1 MERILLTL
9 LLFMGAY
16 MELWAGIKPVFHKLT
31 TQDGLSH
38 STVYSMVQ
46 DHKGYI
52 WIGTREGLNR
62 YNSYDLKT
70 YYSEANEEKGLSA
83 DEILCLEA
91 VNGERLFIGTS
102 IGLDRFDYKTDRI
115 ENIHFEGKPLGYIK
129 YLFESSDSHLYV
141 CSTDG
146 LFLVNQK
153 NEVSKLRE
161 GVTLAIAEYK
171 KDVFWLMTVEGVYL
185 VNKQGET
192 IKEYP
197 DFRPNILA
205 RNNFYSMFKDSQGTM
220 WLGAKEGVFRY
231 SSKRDAFEKI
241 NSSAAGLDISLVR
254 AISEDDQNRLWLGT
268 ENGLYIYDKRHGDFE
283 HYSQSFDQSPYALSD
298 QSVYCIYKS
307 RESIMWMGTYFGGVN
322 YVKLRDTGFVKL
334 VADGG
339 KSALG
344 GKAVSQIMEDSKGN
358 LWIGS
363 EDVGVTIWDSKRE
376 NFNYLKYNKNR
387 NSISGNNVHAIVED
401 DAGNI
406 WMGTFLE
413 GLNRYNPSTGK
424 FTVYRHDPEES
435 TSVSHNNVFSLL
447 YDAQGTLWVGTW
459 QGVNI
464 YDKENDRFSLFKPEG
479 IGKKFIFDMLEDD
492 RGNLWVCT
500 RNSGIYRYNKE
511 IDSLTWFNKDLPGNH
526 GLTANKV
533 ISAFQDSKNRIWFGT
548 LNGGLLRWNDAEQKF
563 VTYTKHNGLPNNNVY
578 GILEDKSGALWMSTN
593 KGLTVLRPETGE
605 FVTYDKSKGLRDV
618 QFNFKSS
625 FQDKK
630 GRMYFGTVN
639 GLYHFH
645 PDSIKPVDIPPSV
658 HFMEMKLFN
667 KPLQAGGSEGIL
679 DAQIDET
686 EYVELNYY
694 QNVITFDFVATNY
707 FSSGKNVYSY
717 YLEGFEKTWN
727 KPAEKN
733 SATYTNLSP
742 GDYVLHVKAA
752 NPNGIW
758 SPERTIQLS
767 VKPPIWLTVWAK
779 LLYLLLVILVIYAYK
794 MYLNRRSKEK
804 MVYQLEKVEKDKME
818 ELHQHKLNFFT
829 YISHEFKTPL
839 TLIIAAID
847 KFLENSQK
855 NSLENQDFK
864 LIKRNA
870 GRLHFLI
877 EQLMEFRKAESD
889 HTCLK
894 LRQGDI
900 VLFLK
905 DTFNAFIPLYNKKN
919 ISFNFY
925 SESENKEILFD
936 ADKVEKI
943 ITNLVS
949 NAIKNTPEFGE
960 INMKVSMIPSKDG
973 HEESIRIELED
984 NGIGISEQ
992 ERNKIFL
999 PFYQAKDNKDSSS
1012 GSGIGLALVNSLT
1025 KYLGGSIEAENMK
1038 DEGMRFT
1045 ILLPINIKAKDQ
1057 ESYKKV
1063 VGNKSL
1069 SIDEGLF
1076 EINENERGEM
1086 ALEEEDQVV
1095 FDLMIVEDNEE
1106 MRKFLVDYFSQYY
1119 KVISAKNG
1127 LSALDKINKNVPDV
1141 IISDVVMPEMGG
1153 VELCKIIKGNI
1164 DTSHVPFILLTAKS
1178 TFENKI
1184 EGLGIGADAYLPKP
1198 FNLQELR
1205 LIVKNILESR
1215 NSLKQHF
1222 LKFGSIDNYEKP
1234 VNNKDHEFLKKLIEI
1249 VNQNLEDP
1257 SFNITSFSKEAGV
1270 SRTLLHMKLKKLV
1283 NLSAT
1288 EFVKAIRLKEAT
1300 VLLLEGRN
1308 VSEVA
1313 YAVGF
1318 SDPNYFSR
1326 TFKDKYGVSPSGYKE
1341 GLKPIDHNLNDFQG
1355 FAEH

>member
-1 MERILLTL
+1 MKRILLTL
-9 LLFMGAY
+9 CIFVGLLV
-16 MELWAGIKPVFHKLT
+16 ELFAGVKPVFHKLT

-70 YYSEANEEKGLSA
+70 YYSEEKGGKGLSA
-83 DEILCLEA
+83 DEVLCVEA

-102 IGLDRFDYKTDRI
+102 IGLDRYDYNTDRI
-115 ENIHFEGKPLGYIK
+115 ENIHYGGKPLGYIK
-129 YLFESSDSHLYV
+129 YLFESSDSLLYV

-153 NEVSKLRE
+153 NEVSKLRQE
-161 GVTLAIAEYK
+161 VILAIAEYK

-197 DFRPNILA
+197 DFRPNRLT

-231 SSKRDAFEKI
+231 SPKRDAFEKI
-241 NSSAAGLDISLVR
+241 SASSAVQDISLVR

-268 ENGLYIYDKRHGDFE
+268 ENGLYIYDQKHGDFE

-322 YVKLRDTGFVKL
+322 FVKLNDTGFVKL

-344 GKAVSQIMEDSKGN
+344 GKAVSQIMEDRKGN

-363 EDVGVTIWDSKRE
+363 EDVGVTVWDSKRE
-376 NFNYLKYNKNR
+376 NFSYLKHKKGKV
-387 NSISGNNVHAIVED
+387 SISGNNVHAIEED

-406 WMGTFLE
+406 WIGTFLE
-413 GLNRYNPSTGK
+413 GINRYDPSTGNFK
-424 FTVYRHDPEES
+424 VYKHRPRKPGS
-435 TSVSHNNVFSLL
+435 ISHNNVFSLMK
-447 YDAQGTLWVGTW
+447 DSKGKIWAGTW
-459 QGVNI
+459 GGINI
-464 YDKENDRFSLFKPEG
+464 YDKESDSFHLFKPHQ
-479 IGKKFIFDMLEDD
+479 IGQKFIYDMIEDD
-492 RGNLWVCT
+492 QGIFWICT
-500 RNSGIYRYNKE
+500 RNHGIYRYDSNR
-511 IDSLTWFNKDLPGNH
+511 DSLTWFNKDLPNNH

-533 ISAFQDSKNRIWFGT
+533 ISAFQDSKERIWFGT
-548 LNGGLLRWNDAEQKF
+548 LNGGLLRWDDAEQKF
-563 VTYTKHNGLPNNNVY
+563 ITYTKDDGLPNNNVY
-578 GILEDKSGALWMSTN
+578 GILEDRSGALWMSTN

-605 FVTYDKSKGLRDV
+605 FVTYDKSKGLQDV

-625 FQDKK
+625 YQDKE

-645 PDSIKPVDIPPSV
+645 PDSIRAVNIPPSV
-658 HFMEMKLFN
+658 HFTEMKLFN
-667 KPLQAGGSEGIL
+667 KPLQVGGSERIL
-679 DAQIDET
+679 EAQIDET
-686 EYVELNYY
+686 EYIQLNYS

-707 FSSGKNVYSY
+707 FSPGKNAYSY

-727 KPAEKN
+727 KPAEQN

-742 GDYVLHVKAA
+742 GDYVFHVKAA
-752 NPNGIW
+752 NPNGVW
-758 SPERTIQLS
+758 SGERKIRLT
-767 VKPPIWLTVWAK
+767 VTPPFWLTIWAK
-779 LLYLLLVILVIYAYK
+779 LFYLLLVIAVIYGYK
-794 MYLNRRSKEK
+794 IYLSRRSKEK
-804 MVYQLEKVEKDKME
+804 VAYQLEKVEKDKMR

-855 NSLENQDFK
+855 DSIENQDFK

-877 EQLMEFRKAESD
+877 EQLMDFRKTESD

-894 LRQGDI
+894 PRQGDI

-919 ISFNFY
+919 ISFNFQADR
-925 SESENKEILFD
+925 EKKEILFD

-960 INMKVSMIPSKDG
+960 INMSVSMVSSKDK
-973 HEESIRIELED
+973 EDSIQIQLED
-984 NGIGISEQ
+984 NGRGLSKED
-992 ERNKIFL
+992 RDKIFL
-999 PFYQAKDNKDSSS
+999 PFYQAEHNKPNSS
-1012 GSGIGLALVNSLT
+1012 GSGIGLALVGSLA
-1025 KYLGGSIEAENMK
+1025 KYLGGSIEAEIMEE
-1038 DEGMRFT
+1038 EGTRFT
-1045 ILLPINIKAKDQ
+1045 ILLPINIKTN
-1057 ESYKKV
+1057 EEENYKKV
-1063 VGNKSL
+1063 IGNKSL
-1069 SIDEGLF
+1069 LIDEDLY
-1076 EINENERGEM
+1076 EINENEEVDQSV
-1086 ALEEEDQVV
+1086 EKEDQVI
-1095 FDLMIVEDNEE
+1095 FDMMIVEDNEE
-1106 MRKFLVDYFSQYY
+1106 MRKFLVDYFSKYY
-1119 KVISAKNG
+1119 KIISAKDG
-1127 LSALDKINKNVPDV
+1127 LSALGKIKKNVPDV
-1141 IISDVVMPEMGG
+1141 IISDVVMPQMGG
-1153 VELCKIIKGNI
+1153 VELCEVIKSNI
-1164 DTSHVPFILLTAKS
+1164 DTSHIPFILLTAKS
-1178 TFENKI
+1178 TFENKM

-1205 LIVKNILESR
+1205 LIVKNTLESR

-1249 VNQNLEDP
+1249 VHLNLEDP

-1288 EFVKAIRLKEAT
+1288 EFVKAIRLKRST
-1300 VLLLEGRN
+1300 ILLLEDKN

-1326 TFKDKYGVSPSGYKE
+1326 TFKEKYGVPPSGYKE
-1341 GLKPIDHNLNDFQG
+1341 GYKPIDNNLSDFHAFVQN
-1355 FAEH
+1355 